1 MTNAV
6 HGKGSFIVLQL
17 WALGRGASPDSLARE
32 AESLGLGRN
41 ALPYVSAS
49 DVLLE
54 SRGHGIK
61 PRPVTVE
68 EIDEYVEWFGKAAK
82 NAIEAGFDAVE
93 VHNANG
99 YLLDQFLQDVYVSL
113 NLHFVILVINH
124 NIYV

>member
-1 MTNAV
+1 M
-6 HGKGSFIVLQL
+6 
-17 WALGRGASPDSLARE
+17 
-32 AESLGLGRN
+32 
-41 ALPYVSAS
+41 PYVSAS

-113 NLHFVILVINH
+113 NLRFVILVINY
-124 NIYV
+124 NVYV